1 MAKIRAGQLETLA
14 SGEALRQV
22 AALPFRRRKG
32 GGVEVLLLTS
42 RQTRR
47 FIIPKGWAESRKTW
61 KWAEREALE
70 EAGILGKIKRKPIG
84 QYRYW
89 KRFKTY
95 FGMVEVEVYALK
107 VENELE
113 IWPERT
119 QRLRK
124 WLSPEEA
131 ALLIEEPQ
139 LVSLIRNFAG

>member
-1 MAKIRAGQLETLA
+1 MAKPKTRDQKAVA
-14 SGEALRQV
+14 SGSPLRQV

-32 GGVEVLLLTS
+32 GGIEVLVLTS

-47 FIIPKGWAESRKTW
+47 FIIPKGWAEGPKTW

-89 KRFKTY
+89 KRFKNH
-95 FGMVEVEVYALK
+95 FGMVEVDVYPLK
-107 VENELE
+107 VEDELE
-113 IWPERT
+113 NWPEET

-124 WLSPEEA
+124 WLSAEEA
-131 ALLIEEPQ
+131 ALLIDEPQ
-139 LVSLIRNFAG
+139 LVSLIRKFAR

>member
-1 MAKIRAGQLETLA
+1 MAKPRGRNQKALT
-14 SGEALRQV
+14 SGTPLRQV

-32 GGVEVLLLTS
+32 GGIEVLVLTS

-47 FIIPKGWAESRKTW
+47 FIIPKGWAEGPKTW

-89 KRFKTY
+89 KRFKSH
-95 FGMVEVEVYALK
+95 FGMVEVDVYPLK

-113 IWPERT
+113 SWPEET

-124 WLSPEEA
+124 WLSPEDA
-131 ALLIEEPQ
+131 ALLIDEPQ
-139 LVSLIRNFAG
+139 LVALIRKFAR